1 MAKND
6 WIVAGLNNPDFTNAD
21 FSNIADMTIDNT
33 QLLSRDE
40 YLKSDFIKNNPAF
53 KDDNGNFST
62 DKFTDYYNKRVQDF
76 GDFQETEISQGPA
89 LDMFDIDRTANTP
102 VQDIHFDI
110 KRGVNPD
117 RQAIGIEGV
126 NVWSDPVF
134 SKREIAKQN
143 KVYNTETGKYEDYT
157 VNEHTLVSNP
167 IEWIKDQF
175 RDPLVLATY
184 DEDGTHVDP
193 ITGIVKEH
201 KKGDAKLNDKGTYY
215 YETLGG
221 RSVLGKEVLSVF
233 DTFTVD
239 GQGINKYDFF
249 DSNDIE
255 KSAAGTIAKNVA
267 AILPL
272 FCGPVVGGIYA
283 ASLIGR
289 EFSKSLP
296 MLYGMATAFSDSETP
311 SWINNLAAYG
321 SKFSSSTSD
330 YARENTFSFEN
341 FGNLVSDVALQWG
354 QQKAIASVFN
364 KMKGAQNYIT
374 DAEKNAKALY
384 DAKRA
389 TLGDSKELWEVCLNR
404 YLPEAQKKA
413 ELAGKLG
420 RDMSLAYMAIVSNT
434 DVYADALEHGT
445 SKKEAAAIALGSTLG
460 MFAFDKYSKLGEI
473 FFDDATGDATK
484 AARAALRNE
493 FRQARGVFDGIRA
506 SEAPARNKFLQYI
519 TQGAEASKRVLSRFN
534 EDLKYHTLGAAGK
547 MIGEGLEEVGE
558 EFIADVS
565 KSMYELA
572 GEFGFDT
579 STKDVGAWDNGFE
592 RYAMSF
598 LGGAVGGGV
607 FYGKEVWDKGNF
619 HKPKLDEDIATLIR
633 NGHVDELR
641 KQLAVMNREGK
652 TGDKHLSATDYDVAD
667 NNKVVWRT
675 TDDEKASQSQAVMDL
690 VNDRINSIEEII
702 IGNRANLSDDE
713 LFDNMVLSEKRYN
726 RYKNIAQL
734 TNYYQDFATV
744 LNRVVND
751 EMAFRHASDTM
762 EGTANGAK
770 IPNDTALA
778 HLTDQQKQQRQASL
792 DALQQ
797 KVEGSRTALQNFLA
811 GETSLDY
818 TRKLNFAMDAAL
830 HTPFL
835 EVDMDSYLQTLYP
848 GKTLQQLTPEET
860 VKFMTQQWPEY
871 MQTQLKTKLSSAWT
885 KFKQL
890 EATVNP
896 HLDALSQE
904 TPTYKAWVEN
914 IETLFSSGVL
924 NTDQLQSSYKG
935 INDKLDTESDDDF
948 NNRDTKIINP
958 LTGVLETD
966 SEFNLRKFNRH
977 KAIKD
982 YNEQLDKQWADAV
995 DTELQKIGY
1004 KVDPQ
1009 TARFLRRIIPASG
1022 RLKAV
1027 IDRTVNFGTLN
1038 PMLRSVLKT
1047 LNPDLSNAQEISDT
1061 VRNTIAT
1068 DTKSSIDKLFERFR
1082 EFTVRDVT
1090 GAEISMTDFLQSGS
1104 NLDGLT
1110 VQDLLNDFADRDA
1123 DPNSDSYLDDLE
1135 DSNKEDLRTILY
1147 DIANLQLQGVT
1158 DLELLN
1164 ITEGRTTDNFDT
1176 EVEALVNQKF
1186 TPIQNTISS
1195 IVSDIQNNALFQLQ
1209 SKLQTSIV
1217 NPVGELLKQIA
1228 ASNNDTIPEIDS
1240 ILQTIQDDYESID
1253 DIHQLQLNDAQR
1265 ESLDKARS
1273 YMDLLKVYMTA
1284 ASTLPTTNTPVGHNR
1299 TINAFAQ
1306 SHADRLRTP
1315 WVKLPEIEADFAT
1328 LYMQSLD
1335 GYSEEINNWIALSDS
1350 NSINKIARFART
1362 DKALSNTLW
1371 NVLAKL
1377 PRDFNF
1383 NGKTLDVLEG
1393 IDTIDKAQLDSNL
1406 AQVPL
1411 YSLER
1416 LIYKNVHQFAADN
1429 NISVSELVKNSNLLE
1444 TLVTGLKQLN
1454 NQKSSAVTDTL
1465 TDNDFTDFD
1474 RLQYIATLLSTDPTG
1489 FYQALNQRVSTN
1501 NQIAPVAVQELSAR
1515 IAQASMTQTFRD
1527 ILAHARSLANNQET
1541 PLLTNTTI
1549 VFGVAGAG
1557 KTQVILNSIDS
1568 AIKNEEVIIAGPT
1581 SEQAKAMQDA
1591 MGRNSSTTF
1600 NDLLVTILG
1609 QDQWNRIKAEFDAH
1623 ASDAAFDGT
1632 YFSAT
1637 KGSDGLIKVRLKP
1650 SAIQFNQA
1658 AKAPK
1663 AIYMDEATHLNT
1675 LQAEIIDAYAASV
1688 GAQVF
1693 MCGDPAQL
1701 GYSNPGS
1708 AIQNID
1714 EGAVFVARTPKLTIS
1729 LRDNNL
1735 QKFQNQ
1741 EAVRSLLEQVL
1752 DKRLYATETEYEAFF
1767 PTVQNLF
1774 SKFNFRVYNDSELN
1788 GDMITGQ
1795 LDDDTLAKLKAGVD
1809 NGKTIAFIG
1818 NTSSAHLNKLQAA
1831 GINVPQNHIL
1841 NLATM
1846 QGQEFDYVVIDENF
1860 TMPTNIGTGREFL
1873 QKLYTLMTRAREA
1886 SVFIDRGLSQI
1897 IGKNLVSRNKSK
1909 APSIRTGV
1917 SQLIE
1922 QKLEILKQLDY
1933 NPIVINNPATPQ
1945 PQPGPQP
1952 GPAQPQNGQ
1961 QGGQPPITNPD
1972 ADFTDPDGRPDTDA
1986 TTMIED
1992 LAGEDVATVDDSL
2005 PVNMDAQTA
2014 LDNFPIECYGDVTYL
2029 SVFTEDGVEMQTK
2042 TGKTVKAT
2050 RWTVPIVQNGELRNL
2065 QALLTDEEERA
2076 GGAQAFWYKD
2086 KIALQ
2091 RRIYEVKSALLF
2103 QHSWPTATNL
2113 KSLPVT
2119 ITRNF
2124 NKTDWENGTYE
2135 LEFRTPTAQ
2144 DVTPVHG
2151 NLKEAGFEYNGQKLI
2166 ANIVFK
2172 VKDKRGRVCKFDL
2185 AGINNPKTLIDSK
2198 KTLKDSLNA
2207 AISNPRTDD
2216 ATRQRLQNM
2225 VNSVDAAALAYKNWF
2240 EERLFEFT
2248 KTGTMSIDVSN
2259 AIKHTQTTWF
2269 KKRTGKPIRLGGY
2282 INPDNINEND
2292 VNSLIGQN
2300 PDKVF
2305 SQVYTFSN
2313 NEADFYNLDP
2323 SLRGKAVIFVTD
2335 DILMEPSE
2343 LLSTYLAQKRN
2354 PQDNTPQVRMILLDN
2369 YGMSFSQLNDS
2380 EYIKAFQ
2387 QGNEERK
2394 PFRQN
2399 FTGIRMFTSMWNTR
2413 ASLIKFLNA
2422 YKTWQSDNNLT
2433 DAQVEALM
2441 KAQYLVYNSRPADAI
2456 DSTLQSAGLTRQS
2469 LDLFDEFNNGICKDI
2484 PMFRLGYNSN
2494 ANGFHIQRYNVK
2506 DSIAYKDIDEANL
2519 CSITPQKA
2527 TQFLEML
2534 RVVMQPICPS
2544 QGSGNYAVQ
2553 NSLDV
2558 RLTKPGPDG
2567 NPVEWA
2573 EDEFIDI
2580 EQASHRRTLS
2590 GLLQKEGGT
2599 LKVEATDADGNTQT
2613 LAYAEGQYWSIIPS
2627 LISKM
2632 VRTVTHFQYETAQ
2645 ATNRTGLFAKISFPT
2660 NTGHGQVTDET
2671 SLEIDINAF
2680 FGQNGL
2686 LAPTVNGNIDHSLFD
2701 MFNLVFHGTTEDIHR
2716 PVGDGV
2722 TEYVNPDGTREVRQ
2736 PLMQLEDAYFKKGF
2750 FINPDI
2756 SRKSDGADATDI
2768 VGHRGHNGKLIF
2780 FEIATNPALF
2790 TADVDLRSAG
2800 LQLMLNEV
2808 INPTRPTGQ
2817 QQQQGPVQPSAE
2829 EQFRQNHPIVAQAID
2844 ILNNAG
2850 RTDSF
2855 GQTFTLSED
2864 MIDEAIEIMNEITME
2879 GFKTVL
2885 RASSPADALAH
2896 LYIINENEQPITYQ
2910 QFLEKQY
2917 PGATIAT
2924 EGDNITIST
2933 ADGKLYRID
2942 KQTARPVLIS
2952 EAAPTTQSVS
2962 RLDGKYQDTTVG
2974 NALLALLNT
2983 PDFKTMAE
2991 DYGASDETL
3000 NSFMQEMNKAIQ
3012 FGQTLTDN
3020 EDPLRDRLNT
3030 IMNNEDNEPILGA
3043 LLEQNEDLYNII
3055 FENC

>member
-6 WIVAGLNNPDFTNAD
+6 WIVAGLNNPDFTNSD
-21 FSNIADMTIDNT
+21 FSNIAEMTIDNT

-40 YLKSDFIKNNPAF
+40 YLKSDYIKNNPAF
-53 KDDNGNFST
+53 KDNNGNFSEG
-62 DKFTDYYNKRVQDF
+62 KFAEYYKKRVQDF
-76 GDFQETEISQGPA
+76 GDFQEQEISQGPA
-89 LDMFDIDRTANTP
+89 LDMFDIDRTAKTP
-102 VQDIHFDI
+102 IQDIHFDI

-193 ITGIVKEH
+193 ITGIVQQH

-255 KSAAGTIAKNVA
+255 KSVAGTIAKNVA
-267 AILPL
+267 AVLPL
-272 FCGPVVGGIYA
+272 FCGPVVGSIYA
-283 ASLIGR
+283 AALIGR

-296 MLYGMATAFSDSETP
+296 MLYGMATALTDSEAP
-311 SWINNLAAYG
+311 SWINGLTAYG
-321 SKFSSSTSD
+321 SRYSSSTSD
-330 YARENTFSFEN
+330 YAQNHTFSFEN

-364 KMKGAQNYIT
+364 KMRGASNYIEE
-374 DAEKNAKALY
+374 ANKNAKALY

-389 TLGDSKELWEVCLNR
+389 TLGDSKELWEVCQNR
-404 YLPEAQKKA
+404 FLPAAQKKA
-413 ELAGKLG
+413 ELASQLG

-445 SKKEAAAIALGSTLG
+445 TKKEAAAIALGSTLG
-460 MFAFDKYSKLGEI
+460 MFAFDKYSKLGEL

-484 AARAALRNE
+484 AARQALRNE
-493 FRQARGVFDGIRA
+493 FRQAREAFNGIRS
-506 SEAPARNKFLQYI
+506 SEAPARNKFMQYI
-519 TQGAEASKRVLSRFN
+519 TKGAETSKRVLSKFN
-534 EDLKYHTLGAAGK
+534 EDLKYHSLGMTGK
-547 MIGEGLEEVGE
+547 MVGEGLEEVGE

-572 GEFGFDT
+572 GEFGFNT
-579 STKDVGAWDNGFE
+579 STKDVGAWDNAFD

-607 FYGKEVWDKGNF
+607 FYGKEVWDKGTF

-641 KQLAVMNREGK
+641 KQLAIMNKEGK
-652 TGDKHLSATDYDVAD
+652 TGDKHLSATDYEVTAD
-667 NNKVVWRT
+667 NKTVWRT
-675 TDDEKASQSQAVMDL
+675 TEDEAASQSQAVVNL

-702 IGNRANLSDDE
+702 TGNRANLSDDE
-713 LFDNMVLSEKRYN
+713 LFENMVLSEKRYN

-751 EMAFRHASDTM
+751 ELAYRHAADTLQ
-762 EGTANGAK
+762 GTADGTK

-778 HLTDQQKQQRQASL
+778 HLTDQQKQQRQDNL
-792 DALQQ
+792 NALQQ
-797 KVEGSRTALQNFLA
+797 KLEGSKTALQDFLA

-848 GKTLQQLTPEET
+848 GKTLNQLTPEESI
-860 VKFMTQQWPEY
+860 KFLTQQWPEY
-871 MQTQLKTKLSSAWT
+871 VQAQLKTKLSTAWE

-896 HLDALSQE
+896 HLDTLSQD
-904 TPTYKAWVEN
+904 TPAYKDWVSN
-914 IETLFSSGVL
+914 IEALFSSGVL
-924 NTDQLQSSYKG
+924 NTDQLQQSYKSV
-935 INDKLDTESDDDF
+935 NDKLDTESDDEF
-948 NNRDTKIINP
+948 KNRDTKIINP

-966 SEFNLRKFNRH
+966 SEFNLRRFNRH

-995 DTELQKIGY
+995 EAELQKVGY

-1009 TARFLRRIIPASG
+1009 TARFLRRVIPASG

-1027 IDRTVNFGTLN
+1027 IDRTINFGTLN

-1068 DTKSSIDKLFERFR
+1068 DIKASINKLFSAFQD
-1082 EFTVRDVT
+1082 FTVRDAT
-1090 GAEISMTDFLQSGS
+1090 GAEMSMVDFLQSDP

-1135 DSNKEDLRTILY
+1135 ESNKEALRTVLY
-1147 DIANLQLQGVT
+1147 DIVNSNLSGVT
-1158 DLELLN
+1158 DLELSSLA
-1164 ITEGRTTDNFDT
+1164 EGMVTADNFDT
-1176 EVEALVNQKF
+1176 EVTAIIDQKF
-1186 TPIQNTISS
+1186 TPIQNTINT
-1195 IVSDIQNNALFQLQ
+1195 IVSDIQNNALFKLQ

-1228 ASNNDTIPEIDS
+1228 ASNNDTLPEIDT
-1240 ILQTIQDDYESID
+1240 ILQTIQDDYEGID
-1253 DIHQLQLNDAQR
+1253 DIHQLQLNDTQR
-1265 ESLDKARS
+1265 ENLEKARN
-1273 YMDLLKVYMTA
+1273 YMNLLKVYMTA
-1284 ASTLPTTNTPVGHNR
+1284 ASTLPTTNTPIGHNR
-1299 TINAFAQ
+1299 TINAFAE
-1306 SHADRLRTP
+1306 SHADRLKTQ
-1315 WVKLPEIEADFAT
+1315 WVKLPEIESDFAA
-1328 LYMQSLD
+1328 LYQQALD
-1335 GYSEEINNWIALSDS
+1335 GYTEEIDNWIQLSDS

-1371 NVLAKL
+1371 NVLSKL

-1416 LIYKNVHQFAADN
+1416 LIYKNVHQVAADN
-1429 NISVSELVKNSNLLE
+1429 NVTVSDLVKNSDLLE
-1444 TLVTGLKQLN
+1444 TLIAGLKQLN
-1454 NQKSSAVTDTL
+1454 NQRSSAVTDTL
-1465 TDNDFTDFD
+1465 TVDDFTDFD
-1474 RLQYIATLLSTDPTG
+1474 RLQYIATILSTDPTE

-1527 ILAHARSLANNQET
+1527 ILAHARSLADNQET
-1541 PLLTNTTI
+1541 PMLTNTTI

-1568 AIKNEEVIIAGPT
+1568 AIKGEEVFIAGPT
-1581 SEQAKAMQDA
+1581 QEQASAMQKA
-1591 MGRNSSTTF
+1591 MGRGNSTTF
-1600 NDLLVTILG
+1600 EDLLITILG
-1609 QDQWNRIKAEFDAH
+1609 KDQWDRIKAEFSKYNTDE
-1623 ASDAAFDGT
+1623 AFDGT
-1632 YFSAT
+1632 YFST
-1637 KGSDGLIKVRLKP
+1637 TRGSDGLMKLRLKS
-1650 SAIQFNQA
+1650 SAIQFNQV

-1663 AIYMDEATHLNT
+1663 AIYMDEATHLTT
-1675 LQAEIIDAYAASV
+1675 LQAQIIDAYAASV

-1701 GYSNPGS
+1701 GYNNPNNS
-1708 AIQNID
+1708 VQNID
-1714 EGAVFVARTPKLTIS
+1714 EGAVFAARTPKLTIS

-1741 EAVRSLLEQVL
+1741 EAVRGLLEQVL

-1774 SKFNFRVYNDSELN
+1774 SKFNFRVYSDTELN

-1795 LDDDTLAKLKAGVD
+1795 LDDDTIAKLKAGVA
-1809 NGKTIAFIG
+1809 NQKTIAFIG
-1818 NTSSAHLNKLQAA
+1818 NPSSAHLTKLQAA
-1831 GINVPQNHIL
+1831 GIDIPKNHIL

-1846 QGQEFDYVVIDENF
+1846 QGQEFDYVVIDEKF
-1860 TMPTNIGTGREFL
+1860 TMPTNIAESREFL
-1873 QKLYTLMTRAREA
+1873 QRLYTLMTRAREA
-1886 SVFIDRGLSQI
+1886 SVFIDNGLSQI

-1909 APSIRTGV
+1909 APSIRSGV
-1917 SQLIE
+1917 AQLIE

-1933 NPIVINNPATPQ
+1933 TPIAINNPT
-1945 PQPGPQP
+1945 
-1952 GPAQPQNGQ
+1952 AQQS
-1961 QGGQPPITNPD
+1961 QGNSQSTTTVVNTEE
-1972 ADFTDPDGRPDTDA
+1972 DFNDPDQRVDTE
-1986 TTMIED
+1986 TTDTIHDIANED
-1992 LAGEDVATVDDSL
+1992 TASVDDA
-2005 PVNMDAQTA
+2005 PTVNMDAQTA
-2014 LDNFPIECYGDVTYL
+2014 LDYFPIECYGDVTYL
-2029 SVFTEDGVEMQTK
+2029 SVFAEDGVEMLTK
-2042 TGKTVKAT
+2042 KGEKKKGTK
-2050 RWTVPIVQNGELRNL
+2050 WTVPVVTDGDLRNL
-2065 QALLTDEEERA
+2065 QALLTEDEERA
-2076 GGAQAFWYKD
+2076 GGVKAFWYKD
-2086 KIALQ
+2086 KLALQ

-2103 QHSWPTATNL
+2103 QHSWPTATNP

-2124 NKTDWENGTYE
+2124 NKADWENGTYE
-2135 LEFRTPTAQ
+2135 LEFRAPNEQ
-2144 DVTPVHG
+2144 DIVPVHG
-2151 NLKEAGFEYNGQKLI
+2151 NLREAGFDYNGQRII
-2166 ANIVFK
+2166 ANIIFK
-2172 VKDKRGRVCKFDL
+2172 VRDKRGRICKFDL
-2185 AGINNPKTLIDSK
+2185 AGINNPKTLIDGK
-2198 KTLKDSLNA
+2198 AALKSNLTA
-2207 AISNPRTDD
+2207 AINNPNTDD
-2216 ATRQRLQNM
+2216 ATRQKLQNM
-2225 VNSVDAAALAYKNWF
+2225 VNSVDSAALAYKNWF
-2240 EERLFEFT
+2240 EERLLEFT
-2248 KTGTMSIDVSN
+2248 RTGNMSIDVSN

-2282 INPDNINEND
+2282 INPDNVNESD

-2343 LLSTYLAQKRN
+2343 LLSTYLAQKRS
-2354 PQDNTPQVRMILLDN
+2354 PQDNTPKVRMIVLDN
-2369 YGMSFSQLNDS
+2369 YGMSFSQLNDPK
-2380 EYIKAFQ
+2380 YIKAFQ

-2422 YKTWQSDNNLT
+2422 YNTWKTSNSLSDT
-2433 DAQVEALM
+2433 QVNALM
-2441 KAQYLVYNSRPADAI
+2441 QAQYMAYTGEPEEKILPVI
-2456 DSTLQSAGLTRQS
+2456 QSAGLTKEA
-2469 LDLFDEFNNGICKDI
+2469 LNLLDEFNNETCKDI
-2484 PMFRLGYNSN
+2484 PMFRLGYNTN

-2506 DSIAYKDIDEANL
+2506 DSIAYKGKDEANL
-2519 CSITPQKA
+2519 CSITPEKA
-2527 TQFLEML
+2527 TQFLGML
-2534 RVVMQPICPS
+2534 REVMRPICPS
-2544 QGSGNYAVQ
+2544 ATAGNYAVQ

-2567 NPVEWA
+2567 TVVEWA
-2573 EDEFIDI
+2573 EDELIDF
-2580 EQASHRRTLS
+2580 EQADHKRTLS
-2590 GLLQKEGGT
+2590 GLLKVEGST
-2599 LKVEATDADGNTQT
+2599 LKVETTDAEGNAQT
-2613 LAYAEGQYWSIIPS
+2613 LAYAEGEAWSMIPS
-2627 LISKM
+2627 LISNM
-2632 VRTVTHFQYETAQ
+2632 VRTITYFQYEPDA
-2645 ATNRTGLFAKISFPT
+2645 AMNRQNLFAKVSYPK
-2660 NTGHGQVTDET
+2660 NSGHGQVTEEVMLDV
-2671 SLEIDINAF
+2671 DINAF
-2680 FGQNGL
+2680 FGPNGL
-2686 LAPTVNGNIDHSLFD
+2686 LAPTTNNKIDHSLFD
-2701 MFNLVFHGTTEDIHR
+2701 MFNLMFHGTTDDIHR
-2716 PVGDGV
+2716 PVGDGR
-2722 TEYVNPDGTREVRQ
+2722 TEYTNPDGTKEVRQ
-2736 PLMQLEDAYFKKGF
+2736 PLMQLDDAYFKKGF

-2756 SRKSDGADATDI
+2756 SRKSNGADATDI

-2790 TADVDLRSAG
+2790 TADIDLRSAG

-2808 INPTRPTGQ
+2808 INPTRRQSESETQPQGQ
-2817 QQQQGPVQPSAE
+2817 QTQE
-2829 EQFRQNHPIVAQAID
+2829 EAFIQNHPMVVSAID
-2844 ILNNAG
+2844 LLNSMNK
-2850 RTDSF
+2850 TDDM
-2855 GQTFTLSED
+2855 GNPFTYSED
-2864 MIDEAIEIMNEITME
+2864 MIEEAIDAYNQVTMD
-2879 GFKTVL
+2879 GFKSVL
-2885 RASSPADALAH
+2885 VASSPQEALNQP
-2896 LYIINENEQPITYQ
+2896 YMIDENELSLTYGQ
-2910 QFLEKQY
+2910 YLAKQY
-2917 PGATIAT
+2917 PGAKIGT
-2924 EGDNITIST
+2924 EGDNITIET
-2933 ADGKLYRID
+2933 QDGKLYRID
-2942 KQTARPVLIS
+2942 KQTAKPVLIS
-2952 EAAPTTQSVS
+2952 EAAPATQSVS
-2962 RLDGKYQDTTVG
+2962 RLDGKFQDTTVG
-2974 NALLALLNT
+2974 QALLALLNT
-2983 PDFKTMAE
+2983 PEFRELATE
-2991 DYGASDETL
+2991 CGATDEIL

-3012 FGQTLTDN
+3012 FGQTLTDS
-3020 EDPLRDRLNT
+3020 EDLLKDRLNA
-3030 IMNNEDNEPILGA
+3030 IMNTDGNDTVLEA
-3043 LLEQNEDLYNII
+3043 LLTQNEDLYNII

>member
-6 WIVAGLNNPDFTNAD
+6 WIVAGLNNPDFTNSD
-21 FSNIADMTIDNT
+21 FSNIAEMTIDNT

-40 YLKSDFIKNNPAF
+40 YLKSDYIKNNPAF
-53 KDDNGNFST
+53 KDNNGNFSET
-62 DKFTDYYNKRVQDF
+62 KFTEYYKKRVQDF
-76 GDFQETEISQGPA
+76 GDFQEQEISQGPA
-89 LDMFDIDRTANTP
+89 LDMFDIDRTSKTP
-102 VQDIHFDI
+102 IQDIHFDI

-193 ITGIVKEH
+193 ITGIVQQH

-255 KSAAGTIAKNVA
+255 KSVSGTIAKNVA
-267 AILPL
+267 AVLPL

-283 ASLIGR
+283 AALIGR

-296 MLYGMATAFSDSETP
+296 MLYGMATALTDSETP

-321 SKFSSSTSD
+321 TRFSTSTSD
-330 YARENTFSFEN
+330 YAQGNTFSFEN

-364 KMKGAQNYIT
+364 KMRGAPNYIEE
-374 DAEKNAKALY
+374 ANKNAKALY

-389 TLGDSKELWEVCLNR
+389 TLGDSKELWEVCQNR
-404 YLPEAQKKA
+404 FLPAAQKKA
-413 ELAGKLG
+413 ELASQLG

-445 SKKEAAAIALGSTLG
+445 TKKEAAAIALGSTLG

-484 AARAALRNE
+484 AARQALRNE
-493 FRQARGVFDGIRA
+493 FRQAREAFSGIHS
-506 SEAPARNKFLQYI
+506 SEAPARNKFMQFI
-519 TQGAEASKRVLSRFN
+519 AKGAETSKRVLSKFN
-534 EDLKYHTLGAAGK
+534 EDLKYHSLGMAGK
-547 MIGEGLEEVGE
+547 MVGEGLEEVGE

-572 GEFGFDT
+572 GEFGFNT
-579 STKDVGAWDNGFE
+579 STKDVGAWDNAFD

-607 FYGKEVWDKGNF
+607 FYGKEVWDKGTF

-641 KQLAVMNREGK
+641 KQLAIMNKEGK
-652 TGDKHLSATDYDVAD
+652 TGDKHLSATDYEVTSD
-667 NNKVVWRT
+667 NKTVWKT
-675 TDDEKASQSQAVMDL
+675 TEDEAASQSQAVMNL

-734 TNYYQDFATV
+734 TNYYQDFASV

-751 EMAFRHASDTM
+751 EMAYRHAADTM
-762 EGTANGAK
+762 EGTADGTK

-778 HLTDQQKQQRQASL
+778 HLTDQQKQQRQANL

-797 KVEGSRTALQNFLA
+797 KVQGSKTALQNFLA

-835 EVDMDSYLQTLYP
+835 EVDMDSYLQTLYS
-848 GKTLQQLTPEET
+848 GKTLSQLTPEESI
-860 VKFMTQQWPEY
+860 KFLTQQWPEY
-871 MQTQLKTKLSSAWT
+871 VQTQLKTKLSTAWE
-885 KFKQL
+885 KFKSL

-896 HLDALSQE
+896 HLETLSQD
-904 TPTYKAWVEN
+904 TPAYKTWVSNMEA
-914 IETLFSSGVL
+914 LFSSGVL
-924 NTDQLQSSYKG
+924 NTDKLQQSYKG
-935 INDKLDTESDDDF
+935 INDKLDTESDDEF

-958 LTGVLETD
+958 LTGEIETD
-966 SEFNLRKFNRH
+966 SEFNLRRFNRH

-995 DTELQKIGY
+995 EAELQKVGY

-1047 LNPDLSNAQEISDT
+1047 LNPDLSNAQELSDT
-1061 VRNTIAT
+1061 VRNTITT
-1068 DTKSSIDKLFERFR
+1068 DTKASVNKLFSAFQD
-1082 EFTVRDVT
+1082 FTVKDNT
-1090 GAEISMTDFLQSGS
+1090 GAEMSMVDFLQSDP

-1110 VQDLLNDFADRDA
+1110 VQDLIDDFENSDA
-1123 DPNSDSYLDDLE
+1123 DPDYEGYLSDLE
-1135 DSNKEDLRTILY
+1135 ESNREALRTVLY
-1147 DIANLQLQGVT
+1147 DLVNTQLQGVE
-1158 DLELLN
+1158 DLELSN
-1164 ITEGRTTDNFDT
+1164 IADGIITADYFDT
-1176 EVEALVNQKF
+1176 EVTAMVDQKF
-1186 TPIQNTISS
+1186 TPLQNTINS
-1195 IVSDIQNNALFQLQ
+1195 IVSDIQNNALFKLQ
-1209 SKLQTSIV
+1209 SRLQTSIV

-1228 ASNNDTIPEIDS
+1228 TSNNDTLPEIDT
-1240 ILQTIQDDYESID
+1240 ILQTIQDDYEGID

-1265 ESLDKARS
+1265 ENLEKARN
-1273 YMDLLKVYMTA
+1273 YMNLLKVYMTA
-1284 ASTLPTTNTPVGHNR
+1284 ASTLPTTNTPIGHNR
-1299 TINAFAQ
+1299 TINAFAE

-1315 WVKLPEIEADFAT
+1315 WTKLPEIEADYAT
-1328 LYMQSLD
+1328 LYQQALD
-1335 GYSEEINNWIALSDS
+1335 SYTEEIDNWIQLSDS

-1362 DKALSNTLW
+1362 DKALSNSLW
-1371 NVLAKL
+1371 DVLSKL
-1377 PRDFNF
+1377 SRDFNF

-1429 NISVSELVKNSNLLE
+1429 NITVSDLIKNSNLLE
-1444 TLVTGLKQLN
+1444 TLITGLKQLN

-1465 TDNDFTDFD
+1465 TSDSFTDFD
-1474 RLQYIATLLSTDPTG
+1474 KLQYIATILSTDPTE

-1527 ILAHARSLANNQET
+1527 ILAHARSLADNQET
-1541 PLLTNTTI
+1541 PMLTNTTI

-1568 AIKNEEVIIAGPT
+1568 AIKGEEVFIAGPT
-1581 SEQAKAMQDA
+1581 QEQALAMQKA
-1591 MGRNSSTTF
+1591 MGRSNSTTF
-1600 NDLLVTILG
+1600 EDLLITILG
-1609 QDQWNRIKAEFDAH
+1609 KDQWDRIKAEFDKYNT
-1623 ASDAAFDGT
+1623 DEAFDGT
-1632 YFSAT
+1632 YFSTAR
-1637 KGSDGLIKVRLKP
+1637 GSDGLMKLRLKP
-1650 SAIQFNQA
+1650 SAIQFNQV

-1663 AIYMDEATHLNT
+1663 AIYMDEATHLTT
-1675 LQAEIIDAYAASV
+1675 LQAQIIDAYAASV

-1701 GYSNPGS
+1701 GYNNPNNS
-1708 AIQNID
+1708 VQNID
-1714 EGAVFVARTPKLTIS
+1714 EGAVFAARTPKLTIS

-1774 SKFNFRVYNDSELN
+1774 SKFNFRVYNDTELN

-1795 LDDDTLAKLKAGVD
+1795 LDDGTIAKLKAGVA
-1809 NGKTIAFIG
+1809 NQKTIAFIG
-1818 NTSSAHLNKLQAA
+1818 NPSSAHLAKLQAA
-1831 GINVPQNHIL
+1831 GIDIPKNHIL

-1846 QGQEFDYVVIDENF
+1846 QGQEFDYVVIDEKF
-1860 TMPTNIGTGREFL
+1860 TMPTNIAEGREFL
-1873 QKLYTLMTRAREA
+1873 QRLYTLMTRAREA
-1886 SVFIDRGLSQI
+1886 SVFIDNGLSQI
-1897 IGKNLVSRNKSK
+1897 IGKNLISRNKSK
-1909 APSIRTGV
+1909 APSIRSGV
-1917 SQLIE
+1917 TQLID

-1933 NPIVINNPATPQ
+1933 NPIVINNPAAQQTQTGPQPTPQ
-1945 PQPGPQP
+1945 PTPTVV
-1952 GPAQPQNGQ
+1952 N
-1961 QGGQPPITNPD
+1961 TEE
-1972 ADFTDPDGRPDTDA
+1972 DFNDPDQRADTKA
-1986 TTMIED
+1986 TDMIQD
-1992 LAGEDVATVDDSL
+1992 LANEDTASVDDTT

-2014 LDNFPIECYGDVTYL
+2014 LDYFPIECYGDTTYL
-2029 SVFTEDGVEMQTK
+2029 SAFVENDVEMFTK
-2042 TGKTVKAT
+2042 KGEKKKGTK
-2050 RWTVPIVQNGELRNL
+2050 WTVPVVADGELRNL
-2065 QALLTDEEERA
+2065 QALLTEDEEKA
-2076 GGAQAFWYKD
+2076 GGAEAFWYKD

-2103 QHSWPTATNL
+2103 QHSWPTATNP

-2135 LEFRTPTAQ
+2135 LEFRTPTDQ
-2144 DVTPVHG
+2144 DVIPLHG
-2151 NLKEAGFEYNGQKLI
+2151 NFREAGFEYNGQRII
-2166 ANIVFK
+2166 ADIIFK

-2185 AGINNPKTLIDSK
+2185 AGINNPRTLIDGK
-2198 KTLKDSLNA
+2198 ATLKDSLNA
-2207 AISNPRTDD
+2207 VINNPNTDD
-2216 ATRQRLQNM
+2216 STRQKLQNM
-2225 VNSVDAAALAYKNWF
+2225 VASVDSAALAYQNWF
-2240 EERLFEFT
+2240 EERMLEFAR
-2248 KTGTMSIDVSN
+2248 TGRLSIDVSN
-2259 AIKHTQTTWF
+2259 AIRHTQTTWF
-2269 KKRTGKPIRLGGY
+2269 KKRTGKPIRLGGT
-2282 INPDNINEND
+2282 INPDNINKSD
-2292 VNSLIGQN
+2292 INSLIGQN

-2343 LLSTYLAQKRN
+2343 LISTYLAQKRN
-2354 PQDNTPQVRMILLDN
+2354 PQDNTPKVRMIVLDN
-2369 YGMSFSQLNDS
+2369 YGMSFSQLNDT

-2413 ASLIKFLNA
+2413 ASLIKFLDA
-2422 YKTWQSDNNLT
+2422 YNSWKTNNNLN
-2433 DAQVEALM
+2433 DAQIKALM
-2441 KAQYLVYNSRPADAI
+2441 RAQNMAYNG
-2456 DSTLQSAGLTRQS
+2456 DSEEKIQPVLQNAGLTKES
-2469 LDLFDEFNNGICKDI
+2469 LSLLDEFNNEICKDI
-2484 PMFRLGYNSN
+2484 PMFRLGYNTN

-2506 DSIAYKDIDEANL
+2506 DSIAYKGKDEANL
-2519 CSITPQKA
+2519 CAITPEKA
-2527 TQFLEML
+2527 IQFLGML
-2534 RVVMQPICPS
+2534 RAVIQPICPS
-2544 QGSGNYAVQ
+2544 TTSGTYGAK

-2558 RLTKPGPDG
+2558 RLTKPGPNG
-2567 NPVEWA
+2567 TTVEWA
-2573 EDEFIDI
+2573 EDELIDL
-2580 EQASHRRTLS
+2580 EQADHKRTLS
-2590 GLLQKEGGT
+2590 GLLKVEGGT
-2599 LKVEATDADGNTQT
+2599 LKVETTDADGNTQT
-2613 LAYAEGQYWSIIPS
+2613 LAYAEGEAWSIIPS
-2627 LISKM
+2627 LVSRI
-2632 VRTVTHFQYETAQ
+2632 VRTVAHFQHEPDQ
-2645 ATNRTGLFAKISFPT
+2645 ATNRAELVARLAYPK
-2660 NTGHGQVTDET
+2660 NAGHGQITEKV
-2671 SLEIDINAF
+2671 SIEIDISAF
-2680 FGQNGL
+2680 FGPEGL
-2686 LAPTVNGNIDHSLFD
+2686 LAPTPENGKTDHSLFD
-2701 MFNLVFHGTTEDIHR
+2701 MFNLMFHGTTEDIHR
-2716 PVGDGV
+2716 PVGDGK
-2722 TEYVNPDGTREVRQ
+2722 TQYTNPDGTKEVRY
-2736 PLMQLEDAYFKKGF
+2736 PLMQLDDAYFKKGF
-2750 FINPDI
+2750 LINPDI

-2768 VGHRGHNGKLIF
+2768 VGHRGHNDKLIF

-2808 INPTRPTGQ
+2808 INPTRQQAEPETQEQGLPTQ
-2817 QQQQGPVQPSAE
+2817 E
-2829 EQFRQNHPIVAQAID
+2829 ELFKQNHPMIVSAID
-2844 ILNNAG
+2844 LLNSMNK
-2850 RTDSF
+2850 TDDM
-2855 GQTFTLSED
+2855 GNPFTYSED
-2864 MIDEAIEIMNEITME
+2864 MIEDAIDAYNQITMD
-2879 GFKTVL
+2879 GFKSVL
-2885 RASSPADALAH
+2885 VASTPQDALNQI
-2896 LYIINENEQPITYQ
+2896 YMIDSNEQPLSYGQ
-2910 QFLEKQY
+2910 YLAKQY
-2917 PGATIAT
+2917 PGAKIGT
-2924 EGDNITIST
+2924 EGDNITIET
-2933 ADGKLYRID
+2933 QDGKLYRID
-2942 KQTARPVLIS
+2942 KQTVKPVLIS
-2952 EAAPTTQSVS
+2952 ETTPTTQSVS

-2974 NALLALLNT
+2974 QALLALLNT
-2983 PDFKTMAE
+2983 PEFKELAIE
-2991 DYGASDETL
+2991 CGATDEIL

-3012 FGQTLTDN
+3012 LGQTLTDS
-3020 EDPLRDRLNT
+3020 EDPLMDRLNE
-3030 IMNNEDNEPILGA
+3030 IMNTDGNETVLEA
-3043 LLEQNEDLYNII
+3043 LSTQNEDLYNII